1 VRVIIMYLTIKRA
14 MADNDVYNV
23 INKVIS
29 DETRKRL
36 LKDVVDVVKNPLAD
50 QGIYYVHSDENM
62 FVGYAMVIGPA
73 DTPYADG
80 FYLFKLNFPC
90 NYPHYPPKLTFMTN
104 DLERTRFNPN
114 LYVNGKVC
122 LSILN
127 TWKGERW
134 TSCQT
139 IRSILMSLI
148 MVLNEQPL
156 TNEPGYSMKTHESI
170 INNYTIAIAYKNVET
185 AICRMISREILP
197 NEFNA
202 FHSIMKKHFKENYER
217 IRENVAKYL
226 EKHPNSLTYNFSNIY
241 KNMVINVNFN
251 RLFNLLE
258 SSKEKIETN

>member
-1 VRVIIMYLTIKRA
+1 

-23 INKVIS
+23 VNKVIT

-90 NYPHYPPKLTFMTN
+90 NYPHNPPKLTFMT
-104 DLERTRFNPN
+104 DDQARTRFNPN

-139 IRSILMSLI
+139 IRSILVTLL
-148 MVLNEQPL
+148 MVLNDNPL
-156 TNEPGYSMKTHESI
+156 TNEPGYCMNSHANV
-170 INNYTIAIAYKNVET
+170 INMYTNAIAYKNVES
-185 AICRMISREILP
+185 AICRMIQRDILP
-197 NEFNA
+197 NEFNS
-202 FHSIMKKHFKENYER
+202 FHSIMKKHFKDNYEK
-217 IRENVAKYL
+217 IRSNVAKYL
-226 EKHPNSLTYNFSNIY
+226 ERHPTPLRYNFDDIY
-241 KNMVINVNFN
+241 RGMIVDVDFNF
-251 RLFNLLE
+251 LLNLLE
-258 SSKEKIETN
+258 RTKEKIETM

>member
-1 VRVIIMYLTIKRA
+1 

-23 INKVIS
+23 VNKVIT

-36 LKDVVDVVKNPLAD
+36 LKDVVDVVKNPLTD

-62 FVGYAMVIGPA
+62 FDGYAMVIGPT

-90 NYPHYPPKLTFMTN
+90 NYPHSPPKLTFMT
-104 DLERTRFNPN
+104 DDRERTRFNPN

-127 TWKGERW
+127 TWQGERW

-148 MVLNEQPL
+148 MVLNDAPL
-156 TNEPGYSMKTHESI
+156 TNEPGYEMKNHAMLITRYTTSI
-170 INNYTIAIAYKNVET
+170 TYKNVESS
-185 AICRMISREILP
+185 ICRMVSRDILP
-197 NEFNA
+197 AEFNS
-202 FHSIMKKHFKENYER
+202 FHSIMKKHFIENYDK
-217 IRENVAKYL
+217 IRGNVAKYL
-226 EKHPNSLTYNFSNIY
+226 EKHPIPERYCFDDMY
-241 KNMVINVNFN
+241 RGMVINVDFE
-251 RLFNLLE
+251 LLIDLLE
-258 SSKEKIETN
+258 ITKEKIETN

>member
-1 VRVIIMYLTIKRA
+1 M
-14 MADNDVYNV
+14 DENDLYNV
-23 INKVIS
+23 VNKVIT

-62 FVGYAMVIGPA
+62 FVGYAMIIGPT

-90 NYPHYPPKLTFMTN
+90 NYPHSPPQLTFMT
-104 DLERTRFNPN
+104 DDRERTRFNPN
-114 LYVNGKVC
+114 LYVNGRVC

-148 MVLNEQPL
+148 MVLNDKPL
-156 TNEPGYSMKTHESI
+156 TNEPGYEMSSHANL
-170 INNYTIAIAYKNVET
+170 INTYTKVIAYKNVES
-185 AICRMISREILP
+185 AICKMVTREILP
-197 NEFNA
+197 QEFIS
-202 FHSIMKKHFKENYER
+202 FHSIMKKHFLENFER
-217 IRENVAKYL
+217 IRENVTKHL
-226 EKHPNSLTYNFSNIY
+226 ETLPGKTRYEFDEINYRGMSVVVDFESLLNI
-241 KNMVINVNFN
+241 
-251 RLFNLLE
+251 LE
-258 SSKEKIETN
+258 STKNKI

>member
-1 VRVIIMYLTIKRA
+1 MYLIITRV

-23 INKVIS
+23 INKVIT

-62 FVGYAMVIGPA
+62 FVGYAMIIGSA

-90 NYPHYPPKLTFMTN
+90 NYPHSPPKLTFMTN
-104 DLERTRFNPN
+104 DRERTRFNPN

-127 TWKGERW
+127 TWQGERW

-156 TNEPGYSMKTHESI
+156 TNEPGCDMQNHASV
-170 INNYTIAIAYKNVET
+170 INNYTTAIAYKNVES

-217 IRENVAKYL
+217 IRGNVAKCL
-226 EKHPNSLTYNFSNIY
+226 EKQPNIVKYNFDDMYRGMI
-241 KNMVINVNFN
+241 VCVNFN
-251 RLFNLLE
+251 GLFNLLE